1 MSMELT
7 REQAIN
13 TLLSNDVF
21 DESSIQENSPASE
34 FYIKHLM
41 NGYHVFDID
50 RAAWLNTLFQYD
62 VGIEKALKIDDYLFN
77 MIDEIDIMDLT
88 IKDKELVEKA
98 NEELNLGLDFSKW
111 LTEEVPAYQ
120 YFNEKGERIA

>member
-13 TLLSNDVF
+13 TLLSNLVF
-21 DESSIQENSPASE
+21 DESSIQENSHASE

-50 RAAWLNTLFQYD
+50 RAAWLNTLLQYD
-62 VGIEKALKIDDYLFN
+62 VDIEKALKIDDYLFN
-77 MIDEIDIMDLT
+77 MTDEVDIMDLT

-98 NEELNLGLDFSKW
+98 NEELNLGLNFSKW
-111 LTEEVPAYQ
+111 LTEEVPVYQ

>member
-1 MSMELT
+1 MSMDLT
-7 REQAIN
+7 REQTVN
-13 TLLSNDVF
+13 TLLSNLVF

-34 FYIKHLM
+34 FYIKHM
-41 NGYHVFDID
+41 MDGYDIFDID
-50 RAAWLNTLFQYD
+50 RAAWLNTLLQYD

-77 MIDEIDIMDLT
+77 MTDEVDIMDLT
-88 IKDKELVEKA
+88 IKDKELVEKV

>member
-1 MSMELT
+1 MSMDLT

-13 TLLSNDVF
+13 TLLSNLVF

-50 RAAWLNTLFQYD
+50 RAAWLNTLLQYD
-62 VGIEKALKIDDYLFN
+62 VDIEKALKIDDYLFN
-77 MIDEIDIMDLT
+77 MTDEIDIMDLT
-88 IKDKELVEKA
+88 IKDKGLVEKA
-98 NEELNLGLDFSKW
+98 NKELNLGLNFSKW